1 MNAANTIGTLCI
13 RADADSRMGIGH
25 VMRCIALAQAWQDA
39 GGVVSFVTTTDSTAL
54 LDRLALEGIQ
64 VTPLQAAPGSSEDAS
79 ELAHHASSNN
89 ATWVVLD
96 GYHFGPEYRAV
107 IKKTDLKLIVIDDLA
122 DSDLSQA
129 DAILNQ
135 NHYAT
140 AELYKGLASKT
151 ARLLVGVRYTLLRRE
166 FREHRKLPSRAALP
180 EIKTLLIT
188 LGGAD
193 APNVTQRIMELLT
206 SNPMQIKMH
215 VVIIV
220 GATNPHLN
228 KLQAALP
235 DLQKQHNAV
244 LSINPPNMAE
254 LMRGTDLAISASGS
268 STWELACLGVPMA
281 LIVTAD
287 NQREVAG
294 SLEKRHAALVMG
306 EHTLFPQQDTFQKL
320 HRLMFDQTSRS
331 RMQIETRQ
339 MIDGGGAKRVVEML
353 AAHPLHLRPAVFD
366 DARLLFEWANDPL
379 VRQMSFSA
387 DPIPWENHIE
397 WMNRCLGSDAF
408 RLKIGLDDENRSI
421 GLVRLNREGG
431 IATLSISIAPQA
443 RGRGYASKLARLVS
457 LEALEDNWC
466 AEIHA
471 WVKSENTASL
481 KTFIRAGFTER
492 KSHTTHSEQRT
503 LFVMSRQLESTATI

>member
-1 MNAANTIGTLCI
+1 MNAANAPGTLCI

-25 VMRCIALAQAWQDA
+25 VMRCIALAQAWQCA
-39 GGVVSFVTTTDSTAL
+39 GGEVSFVTAADSPAL
-54 LDRLALEGIQ
+54 LDRLALEGIK
-64 VTPLQAAPGSSEDAS
+64 VTLLQAAPGSSADAC
-79 ELAHHASSNN
+79 ELAHHAACNN

-96 GYHFGPEYRAV
+96 GYHFGPEYRAI
-107 IKKTDLKLIVIDDLA
+107 IKKADLKLIVIDDLA

-140 AELYKGLASKT
+140 AELYKGLAGKT
-151 ARLLVGVRYTLLRRE
+151 ARLLVGVKYTLLRHE
-166 FREHRKLPSRAALP
+166 FTELRRLPSRAALP

-254 LMRGTDLAISASGS
+254 LMRDADLAISASGS

-287 NQREVAG
+287 NQREVAR
-294 SLEKRHAALVMG
+294 SLEKSHAALVLG
-306 EHTLFPQQDTFQKL
+306 EHPLFPQQDTFQKL

-331 RMQIETRQ
+331 RMQIETRR
-339 MIDGGGAKRVVEML
+339 MIDGDGAKRVVDRL
-353 AAHPLHLRPAVFD
+353 VTHPLHLRLASFN

-387 DPIPWENHIE
+387 DPISWENHIE
-397 WMNRCLGSDAF
+397 WLNRCLGSDTF
-408 RLKIGLDDENRSI
+408 RFKIGLDDENRSI

-431 IATLSISIAPQA
+431 IATLSISVAPEA
-443 RGRGYASKLARLVS
+443 RGQGYASKLAKLAS
-457 LEALEDNWC
+457 LEALNDNWC

-481 KTFIRAGFTER
+481 KTFVRAGFTER
-492 KSHTTHSEQRT
+492 KSHTTHPQQRT
-503 LFVMSRQLESTATI
+503 LFVMSKQVGNASTI